1 MTRET
6 TDFKY
11 NNGDQAKSII
21 TDFKGT
27 ITARADHLYGCNRY
41 MLQPKIKDGAMQD
54 AFWHDEDELV
64 ITKAKVF
71 KRKNNDR
78 GGSPDKLK

>member
-1 MTRET
+1 MTGEN

-11 NNGDQAKSII
+11 NNGDEAKSIV
-21 TDFKGT
+21 TGFKGM

-41 MLQPKIKDGAMQD
+41 MLQPKIKDNAMQD

-64 ITKAKVF
+64 ITKAKVL

-78 GGSPDKLK
+78 GGFPSTIK